1 MIRTYFGLELEPF
14 HPSHISPLPMQEEI
28 LSTLRVHCQQ
38 GGLCVLLGQPGTGK
52 SVIKQ
57 ALKAHD
63 PKMLLTPTVN
73 RTLHTYHSVL
83 RILCEAFRIEPE
95 GLADSCEK
103 ALIAEAHKINKRGLM
118 LAPIID
124 DAHLMEVDA
133 LRRLRLLFEDF
144 PKNHNLILIAQPEL
158 ISKLNLSINDDLR
171 SRITYSVLLQKLAP
185 DDAIQFILT
194 QLDKVALGHN
204 TFTDQALHLIARS
217 SEGVLRRIRNLCV
230 ASMMEAVRD
239 QTKTVDL
246 KQVNRVL
253 LQPHWRRERDLCD

>member
-1 MIRTYFGLELEPF
+1 MIRTYFGLEQDPF
-14 HPSHISPLPMQEEI
+14 HPNLVELLPAQDEI

-38 GGLCVLLGQPGTGK
+38 GGLCVLVGQPGTGK
-52 SVIKQ
+52 SIIKQ
-57 ALKAHD
+57 ALRDHD

-95 GLADSCEK
+95 GLAHSCEK
-103 ALIAEAHKINKRGLM
+103 SLIAEADKINKRGQM

-133 LRRLRLLFEDF
+133 LRRLRLVFEDF

-185 DDAIQFILT
+185 DDAIQFILQ

-204 TFTDQALHLIARS
+204 TFTEQALGLIARS
-217 SEGVLRRIRNLCV
+217 SEGVIRRIRNLCI

-239 QTKTVDL
+239 RTKTVDL

-253 LQPHWRRERDLCD
+253 LQPHWRRERDMID

>member
-1 MIRTYFGLELEPF
+1 MICSYFGVEQEPF
-14 HPSHISPLPMQEEI
+14 HSQNVDLLPAQDEI

-38 GGLCVLLGQPGTGK
+38 GGLCVVVGEPGTGK
-52 SVIKQ
+52 SVIKH
-57 ALKAHD
+57 ALKELD

-83 RILCEAFRIEPE
+83 RILCESFNIEPD
-95 GLADSCEK
+95 GLAHKCEA
-103 ALIAEAHKINKRGLM
+103 ALIAQAERINKQGKM

-144 PKNHNLILIAQPEL
+144 PKNHNLVLIAQPEL
-158 ISKLNLSINDDLR
+158 ISKLNLAINDDLR
-171 SRITYSVLLQKLAP
+171 SRVTYSVLLQKLAP
-185 DDAIQFILT
+185 DDAIQFILN

-204 TFTDQALHLIARS
+204 TFTDDALSLIARS

-230 ASMMEAVRD
+230 AAMMEAVRD
-239 QTKTVDL
+239 RTKTVDL

-253 LQPHWRRERDLCD
+253 LQPHWRRERDLGD

>member
-1 MIRTYFGLELEPF
+1 ML
-14 HPSHISPLPMQEEI
+14 
-28 LSTLRVHCQQ
+28 V
-38 GGLCVLLGQPGTGK
+38 GQPGTGK
-52 SVIKQ
+52 SIIKQ
-57 ALKAHD
+57 ALREHD

-83 RILCEAFRIEPE
+83 RILCEAFNITKEGRDFKCEARLIEQ
-95 GLADSCEK
+95 AD
-103 ALIAEAHKINKRGLM
+103 KINKQGKM

-133 LRRLRLLFEDF
+133 LRRLRLVFEDF

-158 ISKLNLSINDDLR
+158 LSKLNLAVNDDLR
-171 SRITYSVLLQKLAP
+171 SRVTYSVLLQRLAP
-185 DDAIQFILT
+185 DDAIAFILR

-204 TFTDQALHLIARS
+204 TFTDEALHLIARS
-217 SEGVLRRIRNLCV
+217 SEGILRRVRNLAL

-239 QTKTVDL
+239 RTKTVDL

-253 LQPHWRRERDLCD
+253 LQPHWRRERDLEH

>member
-1 MIRTYFGLELEPF
+1 MIRTYFGLEQDPF
-14 HPSHISPLPMQEEI
+14 HPSNVVMLAAQDEI

-38 GGLCVLLGQPGTGK
+38 GGLCVVLGAPGTGK

-57 ALKAHD
+57 ALKESD

-83 RILCEAFRIEPE
+83 RILCDAFRIEPE
-95 GLADSCEK
+95 GLAHRCE
-103 ALIAEAHKINKRGLM
+103 AVLIAEAERINKQGKM

-124 DAHLMEVDA
+124 DAHLMEVDS

-158 ISKLNLSINDDLR
+158 ISKLNLAINDDLR
-171 SRITYSVLLQKLAP
+171 SRVTYSVLLQKLAP
-185 DDAIQFILT
+185 DDATEFILA

-204 TFTDQALHLIARS
+204 TFTDDALGLIARS
-217 SEGVLRRIRNLCV
+217 SEGVLRRIRNLCI

-239 QTKTVDL
+239 RTKTVDL

-253 LQPHWRRERDLCD
+253 LQPHWRRERDMTD